1 MSRRWNSLGNAMKRP
16 SRSLEMTPKKQ
27 HFRVGKLNS
36 VRDVVNETAKLYR
49 RTVHG
54 YVDSN
59 DAARQSSILAN
70 IRQGMEQSLIELRLT
85 AIEDTILRL
94 AAQKTT
100 PMLPSHTI
108 EADDE
113 SELETPRKD

>member
-1 MSRRWNSLGNAMKRP
+1 MTVKKRN
-16 SRSLEMTPKKQ
+16 
-27 HFRVGKLNS
+27 FRIGRLDTVQ
-36 VRDVVNETAKLYR
+36 DVVRETAKLFR

-94 AAQKTT
+94 AASKSAQ
-100 PMLPSHTI
+100 PLLINSRPSK
-108 EADDE
+108 DDE
-113 SELETPRKD
+113 QQPETVG

>member
-1 MSRRWNSLGNAMKRP
+1 
-16 SRSLEMTPKKQ
+16 MTKP

-54 YVDSN
+54 HVDSN

-70 IRQGMEQSLIELRLT
+70 IRQGMEQSLIEMRLT
-85 AIEDTILRL
+85 TIEDQILRL
-94 AAQKTT
+94 AANQHRT
-100 PMLPSHTI
+100 PILLNSH
-108 EADDE
+108 EA
-113 SELETPRKD
+113 KDNEPE